1 MNLFSKKII
10 AIIFCIG
17 IFSNFTNAI
26 TTSQNVIVEIYS
38 LKKNINLKKWK
49 NTEFEYHLVFG
60 NTDHNEINQELISK
74 LKKTGYK
81 ISLISNEKSSII
93 TNFLASKKDGY
104 NKYETGSKKV
114 FRNIIIFKRQ
124 NEIIKIIKL
133 DTNGYA
139 NAVIN
144 KNSET
149 EILLSFNDYD
159 QLEQQLKE

>member
-1 MNLFSKKII
+1 MNFFSKKNI
-10 AIIFCIG
+10 AIIFGIG
-17 IFSNFTNAI
+17 IFSSFANDM
-26 TTSQNVIVEIYS
+26 TTSQNVTVEIYS

-49 NTEFEYHLVFG
+49 NTDFEYHTVFG
-60 NTDHNEINQELISK
+60 HTDHNEINQALIPK
-74 LKKTGYK
+74 LTKTGYK
-81 ISLISNEKSSII
+81 IFHISDQKNSAI

-104 NKYETGSKKV
+104 NKYETGSKKI

-133 DTNGYA
+133 DTSGYA